1 MIIKLKNRINGKFV
15 NSNIF
20 IIYTHICNR
29 LLLLI
34 TFQFSEKIEEK
45 MDFQIC
51 RNLLVN
57 NYTFKNSYYISSIM
71 IIILFSYDIYNN
83 LRTVVKTGTI

>member
-20 IIYTHICNR
+20 ITYTHICNR

>member
-1 MIIKLKNRINGKFV
+1 MLQMIIKLKNRINGKFV

-20 IIYTHICNR
+20 ITYTHICNR

-57 NYTFKNSYYISSIM
+57 NYKIHIQKFILYFFNNDYNSFQ
-71 IIILFSYDIYNN
+71 L
-83 LRTVVKTGTI
+83 

>member
-1 MIIKLKNRINGKFV
+1 MIIKLKNRINDKFV
-15 NSNIF
+15 NNNIF
-20 IIYTHICNR
+20 ITYTHICNR

-45 MDFQIC
+45 MNFQIC

-57 NYTFKNSYYISSIM
+57 NYKIHIQKFILYFFNNDYNSFQ
-71 IIILFSYDIYNN
+71 L
-83 LRTVVKTGTI
+83 

>member
-1 MIIKLKNRINGKFV
+1 MIIKLKNRINRKFV

-20 IIYTHICNR
+20 ITYTHICNR

-57 NYTFKNSYYISSIM
+57 NYKIHIQKFILYFFNNDYNSFQ
-71 IIILFSYDIYNN
+71 L
-83 LRTVVKTGTI
+83 

>member
-57 NYTFKNSYYISSIM
+57 NYKIHIQKFILYFFNNDYNSFQ
-71 IIILFSYDIYNN
+71 L
-83 LRTVVKTGTI
+83 

>member
-1 MIIKLKNRINGKFV
+1 MLQMIIKLKNRINGKFV

-57 NYTFKNSYYISSIM
+57 NYKIHIQKFILYFFNNDYNSFQ
-71 IIILFSYDIYNN
+71 L
-83 LRTVVKTGTI
+83 

>member
-1 MIIKLKNRINGKFV
+1 MLQMIIKLKNRINGKFV
-15 NSNIF
+15 ISNIF
-20 IIYTHICNR
+20 ITYTHICNR

-57 NYTFKNSYYISSIM
+57 NYKIHIQKFILYFFNNDYNSFQ
-71 IIILFSYDIYNN
+71 L
-83 LRTVVKTGTI
+83 

>member
-20 IIYTHICNR
+20 ITYIHICNR

-45 MDFQIC
+45 MDSD
-51 RNLLVN
+51 L
-57 NYTFKNSYYISSIM
+57 
-71 IIILFSYDIYNN
+71 
-83 LRTVVKTGTI
+83 

>member
-15 NSNIF
+15 NNNIF
-20 IIYTHICNR
+20 ITYTHICNR

-45 MDFQIC
+45 MNFQIC

>member
-20 IIYTHICNR
+20 ITYIHICNR

-57 NYTFKNSYYISSIM
+57 NYKIHIQKFILYFFNNDYNSFQ
-71 IIILFSYDIYNN
+71 L
-83 LRTVVKTGTI
+83 

>member
-1 MIIKLKNRINGKFV
+1 MIIKLKNRIKFV

-20 IIYTHICNR
+20 ITYTHICNR

-45 MDFQIC
+45 MDSD
-51 RNLLVN
+51 L
-57 NYTFKNSYYISSIM
+57 
-71 IIILFSYDIYNN
+71 
-83 LRTVVKTGTI
+83 

>member
-20 IIYTHICNR
+20 ITYTHICNR

-57 NYTFKNSYYISSIM
+57 NYKIHIQKFILYFFNNDYNSFQ
-71 IIILFSYDIYNN
+71 L
-83 LRTVVKTGTI
+83 

>member
-1 MIIKLKNRINGKFV
+1 MIIKLKNRINDKFV
-15 NSNIF
+15 NNNIF
-20 IIYTHICNR
+20 ITYTHICNR

-45 MDFQIC
+45 MNFQIC